1 VENLR
6 IGIDVDILWRST
18 GGNPRALQVIA
29 IQGLEKWFKEEILKN
44 LHNLYR
50 ESLEMLRDREALW
63 REFEVAIQNIYEAR
77 LSLIRSMMRRN
88 IAIYIG
94 AATYLSELPSNEP
107 WIREDYVYQIPAY
120 YYTLK
125 TMVNRRSIDITL
137 NNVLSNL

>member
-1 VENLR
+1 L
-6 IGIDVDILWRST
+6 T
-18 GGNPRALQVIA
+18 GGNPRALQVIT

-94 AATYLSELPSNEP
+94 AATYLSELPSNKP
-107 WIREDYVYQIPAY
+107 WIREDYAYQIPAY